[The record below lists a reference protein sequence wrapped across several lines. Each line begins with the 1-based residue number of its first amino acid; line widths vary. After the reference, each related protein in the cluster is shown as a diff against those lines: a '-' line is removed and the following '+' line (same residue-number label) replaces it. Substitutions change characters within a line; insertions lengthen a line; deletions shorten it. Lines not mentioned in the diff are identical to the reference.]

1 MQDYKNISA
10 ILLFLPVAAFILLNF
25 LSAYYITSYNVYNGD
40 FLGVPLRQS
49 HAEVWIAAA
58 IASLPYLILFFMI
71 YRIAPT
77 NIKSVYIPNLFLY
90 FSLIIL
96 TISLLLTVFYGVGMM
111 ATGIYSVPSIIKP
124 VVVVIN
130 RIEPITLSSLL
141 LLSPYIKWRAALI
154 ISSLLLLI
162 TIFRGSLMTV
172 PILLMIFFYRFFIVS
187 NNKNN
192 LNSSFWIFLLSL
204 AIIIFIIYFLPQIYE
219 IRDSMRGVSADSMP
233 VFDLIFGKL
242 IGRMS
247 NVSALLIFDWRFDLF
262 KEGID
267 QLPYFSYLIDALK
280 YIWGGFIKTPVM
292 NHYDYFT
299 SINDHYAYGFYAM
312 QSGTIPAIGISMMK
326 SPLIGVFDIMLTI
339 LCIYYVVKLT
349 TFFLGENGKYLA
361 MILMVFPILSGA
373 PNQFALPIYNFI
385 FIIVIFTIIKYL
397 SYSYKNKE
405 T

>member
-130 RIEPITLSSLL
+130 RI
-141 LLSPYIKWRAALI
+141 
-154 ISSLLLLI
+154 
-162 TIFRGSLMTV
+162 V
-172 PILLMIFFYRFFIVS
+172 P
-187 NNKNN
+187 
-192 LNSSFWIFLLSL
+192 
-204 AIIIFIIYFLPQIYE
+204 
-219 IRDSMRGVSADSMP
+219 D
-233 VFDLIFGKL
+233 
-242 IGRMS
+242 
-247 NVSALLIFDWRFDLF
+247 
-262 KEGID
+262 
-267 QLPYFSYLIDALK
+267 
-280 YIWGGFIKTPVM
+280 
-292 NHYDYFT
+292 
-299 SINDHYAYGFYAM
+299 
-312 QSGTIPAIGISMMK
+312 
-326 SPLIGVFDIMLTI
+326 
-339 LCIYYVVKLT
+339 CI
-349 TFFLGENGKYLA
+349 A
-361 MILMVFPILSGA
+361 
-373 PNQFALPIYNFI
+373 
-385 FIIVIFTIIKYL
+385 
-397 SYSYKNKE
+397 
-405 T
+405 